1 MAETENDH
9 IRLAA
14 LFKAMGHPTRLRIL
28 ERITAGEF
36 CVSELETD
44 LDRRQ
49 ANISQH
55 LAILRDRGLVG
66 PVRKGKMVCY
76 RLADDRVA
84 DLIHQGRD
92 ILGLAAD
99 KETVPLTNQRG
110 LKFRR

>member
-28 ERITAGEF
+28 EKIFSGEF

-55 LAILRDRGLVG
+55 LAILRDRGLVT
-66 PVRKGKMVCY
+66 PTRKGKTVCY
-76 RLADDRVA
+76 SLADRRVA
-84 DLIHQGRD
+84 DVIRQVRRIFDLTGKKEV
-92 ILGLAAD
+92 AA
-99 KETVPLTNQRG
+99 
-110 LKFRR
+110 

>member
-9 IRLAA
+9 IRLATF
-14 LFKAMGHPTRLRIL
+14 FKGMGHPTRLRIL
-28 ERITAGEF
+28 ERITASEF
-36 CVSELETD
+36 CVSELETN

-55 LAILRDRGLVG
+55 LAILRDRGLVT

-99 KETVPLTNQRG
+99 KETAP
-110 LKFRR
+110 